1 MTACQIL
8 KAEHD
13 RIAAVVNVLE
23 AIAAGVDNGQLPA
36 PGTIAGA
43 VEFLRGYADQLHHGK
58 EEALFFPRLVERG
71 VPSQGCPIGGLT
83 HEHEKGRALVSAL
96 AEWSPAPGQGPRDA
110 LPALREILRGLVA
123 LYRDH
128 LWKEDEMVFPMA
140 DRFLTPADQ
149 AELSRQFAELD
160 QSFGPEAVRRLE
172 QLAEELTLTAG

>member
-1 MTACQIL
+1 
-8 KAEHD
+8 
-13 RIAAVVNVLE
+13 
-23 AIAAGVDNGQLPA
+23 
-36 PGTIAGA
+36 
-43 VEFLRGYADQLHHGK
+43 
-58 EEALFFPRLVERG
+58 
-71 VPSQGCPIGGLT
+71 
-83 HEHEKGRALVSAL
+83 LVSAL
-96 AEWSPAPGQGPRDA
+96 AEWSPAPGQDPRDA

-149 AELSRQFAELD
+149 AELSRQFADLD